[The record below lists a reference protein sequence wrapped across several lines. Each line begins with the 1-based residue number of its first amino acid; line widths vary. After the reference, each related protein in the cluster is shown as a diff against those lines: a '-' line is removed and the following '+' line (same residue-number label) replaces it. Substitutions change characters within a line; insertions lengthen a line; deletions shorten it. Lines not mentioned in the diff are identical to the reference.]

1 VSGSSDLVGVWMTGM
16 VAKPP
21 HVQEQALGKAS
32 DQEPGERS
40 MVQQFAQ
47 AGQSLS
53 ASSRGKLSKFGW

>member
-1 VSGSSDLVGVWMTGM
+1 MTGM